1 MGWRPYKDKY
11 QRRMEELCRWMD
23 RGAKKAAREAERRW
37 KAQARREASEAR
49 KAARSQARSHR
60 SRKSP
65 TASPAQTWSGCAPSC
80 LGVVAV
86 VLLVP
91 FAIATVASFFA
102 TVASAPFED
111 SSRSAESSTSAGGPM
126 VPKRNDPVDTAS
138 GTAAVG
144 AVTAKDKVE
153 TDAQSDPRESELGL
167 GSSSKE
173 ALDGELLR
181 AVENSA
187 RLNSQVRTWTDSS
200 GKYTVQAE
208 FVSFENGQVELRKRD
223 GNVIS
228 IALSVLCPADRQHV
242 QDRSGIKYENKPMS
256 GRVTAVSQKQP
267 GVCEIQF
274 ARPVEAFEGQAVELY
289 RNGGR
294 IGIVRVVAIR
304 GEYIVTAN
312 AMLRPRVGD
321 EARIRGGPP
330 VGSSP

>member
-1 MGWRPYKDKY
+1 
-11 QRRMEELCRWMD
+11 
-23 RGAKKAAREAERRW
+23 
-37 KAQARREASEAR
+37 
-49 KAARSQARSHR
+49 
-60 SRKSP
+60 
-65 TASPAQTWSGCAPSC
+65 
-80 LGVVAV
+80 
-86 VLLVP
+86 
-91 FAIATVASFFA
+91 
-102 TVASAPFED
+102 
-111 SSRSAESSTSAGGPM
+111 M
-126 VPKRNDPVDTAS
+126 VPNRNDPVDTAS

-144 AVTAKDKVE
+144 AVTANDKVE
-153 TDAQSDPRESELGL
+153 TDAQSDPRGSELGL

-256 GRVTAVSQKQP
+256 GRVTAVSQKQL

-312 AMLRPRVGD
+312 PMLRPRVGD